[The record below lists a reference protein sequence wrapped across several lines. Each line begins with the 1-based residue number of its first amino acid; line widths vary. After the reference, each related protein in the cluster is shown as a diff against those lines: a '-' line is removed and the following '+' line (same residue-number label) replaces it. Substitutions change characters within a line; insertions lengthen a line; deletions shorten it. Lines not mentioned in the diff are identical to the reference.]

1 MREVVYAWAQQLVFL
16 ILFVTV
22 VEMILPAG
30 ELRRYT
36 KMVVGLV
43 VILAVLD
50 PLLQVVQGPRW
61 TDLLISVPADE
72 VMAPSRAVEAG
83 RRMLA
88 DATMATKAGVAEEAE
103 ALILTVDGVQ
113 RVAVDLDGDVPRIAI
128 VATTTTNSADVAE
141 RVERLARVFLGV
153 AAISI
158 RVEVEQGGP

>member
-61 TDLLISVPADE
+61 TDLLIRVPADE

-88 DATMATKAGVAEEAE
+88 DATMATKAGAQMAPR
-103 ALILTVDGVQ
+103 L
-113 RVAVDLDGDVPRIAI
+113 LDGIHDLLTYLSSQIAKAINAQSVQIRWRVYAIKNANHLGHHLFSREGFRRRPRHIK
-128 VATTTTNSADVAE
+128 
-141 RVERLARVFLGV
+141 
-153 AAISI
+153 
-158 RVEVEQGGP
+158 

>member
-50 PLLQVVQGPRW
+50 PLLQVVQ
-61 TDLLISVPADE
+61 VPLFERFVAKQTT
-72 VMAPSRAVEAG
+72 MKRNGSRH
-83 RRMLA
+83 
-88 DATMATKAGVAEEAE
+88 T
-103 ALILTVDGVQ
+103 
-113 RVAVDLDGDVPRIAI
+113 LD
-128 VATTTTNSADVAE
+128 
-141 RVERLARVFLGV
+141 
-153 AAISI
+153 
-158 RVEVEQGGP
+158 